1 MAPQGQMQEPQ
12 KIPLVKYTYSFFHT
26 DDQILK
32 IEMSQWFKT
41 IGCLS
46 VNLFQSDY
54 IEILVKLLEDSE
66 KNDGCLG
73 MEWENI

>member
-1 MAPQGQMQEPQ
+1 
-12 KIPLVKYTYSFFHT
+12 
-26 DDQILK
+26 
-32 IEMSQWFKT
+32 MSQWFKT